1 MAYQE
6 KCTKCGEYWWTD
18 KAHFC
23 RAKETR
29 SGSPLES
36 VVQGRSESPAPL
48 NPDRSGH
55 AIILEKIRDWLE
67 TEYDIA
73 LRQRTDAKISRLYDL
88 AKVHDSYARAMC
100 KVLSKI
106 DEFSTEEDNTAPDTT
121 SGSAGVP

>member
-48 NPDRSGH
+48 NPDRSRD
-55 AIILEKIRDWLE
+55 AILGDLSNVYCRLRKWQMSMPSTGDVLMRQQVGRICSELD
-67 TEYDIA
+67 A
-73 LRQRTDAKISRLYDL
+73 LFDLSEQKRQ
-88 AKVHDSYARAMC
+88 H
-100 KVLSKI
+100 
-106 DEFSTEEDNTAPDTT
+106 STQHE
-121 SGSAGVP
+121 AG